1 MPLRIRFPQKSPSQV
16 RARRTRARK
25 GGPSINAARASRYVF
40 FGLLTVLAI
49 GIGYVAYSYVKF
61 SNIADAK
68 LEKGPFPSSSI
79 LFAAPRT
86 IGVGDAA
93 TTSQIA
99 SKLNES
105 GYEEDA
111 KTNGYGWYH
120 LRPDGIEIFPGKQS
134 ETESEPAVLRIENNK
149 IVSIIALSDNSS
161 RPEYALEPAVLSTM
175 FDANRAKRRIVRYDD
190 IPQVLVDAVVSVED
204 KHFFTHSGF
213 DPVRLVK
220 AVFVDLRTG
229 TRVQGASTL
238 TQQLSK
244 NFFLDSRKTFGRKFE
259 ELLITVH
266 LERRL
271 TKQKIFEYYANQ
283 IELGRRGSFGIDG
296 FGEAAQAFFGKD
308 IKQLTLP
315 EAATLAGLCQLPNPR
330 NPFRWPD
337 RAKARRNVVLKL
349 MLDNGKITQARY
361 TEASSEPLVV
371 TKQGI
376 ESTDAPYFADHVNE
390 QLADQFSDH
399 DFQESGSRIYTT
411 LDLDLQHDAAVA
423 VADGTKLIDEFLAK
437 RNKGKPFEIPQVAL
451 ICLDPHT
458 GEVKAL
464 IGGRDYGVSQLDHTK
479 AERPSGSIFKPIVYA
494 TALQTGLW
502 SGPNVMTT
510 SSIVDDDPKTFMWNG
525 EEYNPHDMHKNW
537 AGPVTFRTAFAK
549 SLNVP
554 AIEVAEQAGYR
565 NVADLAHK
573 AGLANVRATPS
584 MALGTYNVTPMDMA
598 GAYTIFANDGVM
610 VTPRLISHI
619 VDKTGKDIWTSEAES
634 KRVLDP
640 RVNFLVVSLMQEVLR
655 SGTGAGASHYGFN
668 LPAAAKTGTSQ
679 DAWFAGFT
687 SKLLCIVWVGL
698 DDYKDIKMQGADAAM
713 PIWAEFMKRA
723 HQHREYRNV
732 SGFSISEGI
741 VAAQVDSGTG
751 QLATGSCPPEAV
763 RTEYYLA
770 GTAPTQFC
778 PLHSGGTT
786 VTDWQPALPSA
797 PVGGLPPTAQA
808 VPPPGSLES
817 PESIPADASSQKDK
831 PPPAKKGLFDKLK
844 KIFH

>member
-1 MPLRIRFPQKSPSQV
+1 LPLRIKLPKSSS
-16 RARRTRARK
+16 RARAGARFN
-25 GGPSINAARASRYVF
+25 SARISRFVF
-40 FGLLTVLAI
+40 FGSLIVLAI
-49 GIGYVAYSYVKF
+49 VVGFVCFSYVKY
-61 SNIADAK
+61 STLADAK
-68 LEKGPFPSSSI
+68 LEKGPFPNSSV

-86 IGVGDAA
+86 VGVGDEA
-93 TTSQIA
+93 TKAEIA
-99 SKLNES
+99 NKLNES

-111 KTNGYGWYH
+111 KTNAYGWYH
-120 LRPDGIEIFPGKQS
+120 MRPDGIEIFPGMQS
-134 ETESEPAVLRIENNK
+134 KTLSEPAVLRILSGK
-149 IVSIIALSDNSS
+149 ILSIIALSDNSS
-161 RPEYALEPAVLSTM
+161 RTEYELEPAVLSTM
-175 FDANRAKRRIVRYDD
+175 FDANRAKRRIVKFED
-190 IPQVLVDAVVSVED
+190 IPPVLVNAVVSIED
-204 KHFFTHSGF
+204 KRFFQHSGF
-213 DPVRLVK
+213 DPLRILK
-220 AVFVDLRTG
+220 AVFEDIREG
-229 TRVQGASTL
+229 RKAYGASTL
-238 TQQLSK
+238 TQQLAK
-244 NFFLDSRKTFGRKFE
+244 MIWLDSRKTFSRKFE

-266 LERRL
+266 LERKL

-283 IELGRRGSFGIDG
+283 VPLGRRGSFGISG

-308 IKQLTLP
+308 MRQLTLP
-315 EAATLAGLCQLPNPR
+315 EAATLAGLIQQPSAL
-330 NPFRWPD
+330 NPFRWPE
-337 RAKARRNVVLKL
+337 RAKARRNLVLKL
-349 MLDNGKITQARY
+349 MLDNGYISQLAY
-361 TEASSEPLVV
+361 MEACDAPMSV

-376 ESTDAPYFADHVNE
+376 ESTDAPYFVDHVNE

-411 LDLDLQHDAAVA
+411 VDLDLQHDAAIA
-423 VADGTKLIDEFLAK
+423 VADGTKQIDEFLAK
-437 RNKGKPFEIPQVAL
+437 RNKGQPFEVPQVAL

-464 IGGRDYGVSQLDHTK
+464 IGGRNYGMSQLDHTNAK
-479 AERPSGSIFKPIVYA
+479 RPSGSIFKPFVYA
-494 TALQTGLW
+494 TALNSGL
-502 SGPNVMTT
+502 SNNPDIMTA

-537 AGPVTFRTAFAK
+537 AGPVTLRTAFSR

-573 AGLANVRATPS
+573 AGLENVRATPS
-584 MALGTYNVTPMDMA
+584 MALGTYNVTAMDMA
-598 GAYTIFANDGVM
+598 GAYTIFANDGIM
-610 VTPRLISHI
+610 VSPRLISHI

-655 SGTGAGASHYGFN
+655 SGTGAGASRYGFN

-723 HQHREYRNV
+723 HQHRAYRNV
-732 SGFSISEGI
+732 TQFAIPDGI
-741 VAAQVDSGTG
+741 VSAQIDNATG
-751 QLATGSCPPEAV
+751 QLATGSCPPASV

-778 PLHSGGTT
+778 PLHGGGTE
-786 VTDWQPALPSA
+786 VTDWQAPLPNVPAS
-797 PVGGLPPTAQA
+797 GLPPTAQA
-808 VPPPGSLES
+808 APPSPSLES
-817 PESIPADASSQKDK
+817 PDATQADASSQKDK
-831 PPPAKKGLFDKLK
+831 PAQPKKGLFDKLK
-844 KIFH
+844 TIFH